1 MRKLKGLILI
11 LIVSM
16 TVMLFNQKTLASPA
30 TFYTMT
36 LNAKGRYV
44 RTQDAYLPDKTNMS
58 LGLKAPEDM
67 IFDDDNHLW
76 IADTGNARIVK
87 YDTYTN
93 SVLGTLAYSEFVT
106 PKGVFVSSRGIYV
119 ADSTAKAVFRFDLDM
134 NFVEKY
140 TEPTAISFGD
150 TPFAPSKI
158 VVDNRGNMYIYGE
171 GVNSGIIQLSNRGEF
186 LGYFTTNKIR
196 LNPIQQFYQLIFS
209 QEQFDDIAKRD
220 PATFSSLFIDKNSM
234 IYTTTMSTRFNAVK
248 KHNTQGGNIF
258 DQTLSGDDAR
268 DIYVDAQGIIYA
280 GMQSGT
286 IFVYDQQGR
295 FIFSFGAGSS
305 STNED
310 IAGIFSKLAAI
321 AIRNDGRIFALD
333 DQKAFLQ
340 SFEPTDYAN
349 KIYEAINLYETR
361 QYEASID
368 AWNEVLE
375 LNQMSVIA
383 HNKIGESYLQIEMY
397 EEAMKHFKLAG
408 NRDGYSIASWEVR
421 NVAIQNSLGLVIIL
435 GVSLFAIYTVLKYV
449 DKKTGTYVMPNGE
462 TAHGPGKISTY
473 MTPVKNVFKVK
484 YIADLLMVFKV
495 MRHPVDSFYDI
506 KVGKKGSMIA
516 ALTIYVLLFFIFI
529 NYSSNKGFIYQ
540 YVAPEDLDIT
550 ALILGYFSLTIL
562 FVITNYLDT
571 SINDGIGTLK
581 NIFLMFVY
589 ALGPLL
595 IAFTVTT
602 MLSYVL
608 TQDEVFFLDITM
620 NIGWVWTGILI
631 FIGISE
637 THQYTGKQTARSIV
651 MSIVFLLI
659 LAIVLIIII
668 SMWQQLY
675 LFIEAIVKEAIR
687 NVTN

>member
-1 MRKLKGLILI
+1 MRKTKII
-11 LIVSM
+11 IVMVLLAM
-16 TVMLFNQKTLASPA
+16 TALVFNQKTFASPA

-67 IFDDDNHLW
+67 IFDQNNHLW

-87 YDTYTN
+87 YDTYAN
-93 SVLGTLAYSEFVT
+93 SVLNVLTYPEFRT
-106 PKGVFVSSRGIYV
+106 PKGVFVSNRGVYV
-119 ADSTAKAVFRFDLDM
+119 ADSTARAVFRFDLNL
-134 NFVEKY
+134 NFVEKF
-140 TEPTAISFGD
+140 EKPNSISFGD
-150 TPFAPSKI
+150 TIFSPSKI

-196 LNPIQQFYQLIFS
+196 LNPIQRFYQLIFS
-209 QEQFDDIAKRD
+209 QEQFDNIAQRD
-220 PATFSSLFIDKNSM
+220 PATFSSLFIDQNSM
-234 IYTTTMSTRFNAVK
+234 IYTTTMSTNFNAVK

-258 DQTLSGDDAR
+258 DQTIAYDDAR

-280 GMQSGT
+280 GMQSGV

-295 FIFSFGAGSS
+295 FIFSFGAGSNAIS
-305 STNED
+305 D
-310 IAGIFSKLAAI
+310 DVAGIFSKLSAI
-321 AIRNDGRIFALD
+321 AVRNDGRVFALD
-333 DQKAFLQ
+333 DQKSFLQ

-349 KIYEAINLYETR
+349 QIYGAIYLYETR
-361 QYEASID
+361 QYQASID
-368 AWNEVLE
+368 AWNGVLE

-383 HNKIGESYLQIEMY
+383 HNKIAESYLQIESY
-397 EEAMKHFKLAG
+397 ELAMKHFKLAG
-408 NRDGYSIASWEVR
+408 NRDGYSTASWEVR
-421 NVAIQNSLGLVIIL
+421 NINIQNSLGTFIIL
-435 GVSLFAIYTVLKYV
+435 GVALFAVYTVLKYV
-449 DKKTGTYVMPNGE
+449 DKKTGTYVMANGE
-462 TAHGPGKISTY
+462 TANGPGKISTFL
-473 MTPVKNVFKVK
+473 TPVKNVFKIK
-484 YIADLLMVFKV
+484 FIADLLLLFKV

-516 ALTIYVLLFFIFI
+516 AFVIYLALFFIFI
-529 NYSSNKGFIYQ
+529 NYSANKGFIYQ

-550 ALILGYFSLTIL
+550 ALILGYFSLTLL

-571 SINDGIGTLK
+571 SINDGVGTLK
-581 NIFLMFVY
+581 NIFLMFIY
-589 ALGPLL
+589 ALGPLV
-595 IAFTVTT
+595 IAFSLTT
-602 MLSYVL
+602 LLSFVL
-608 TQDEVFFLDITM
+608 TQDEVFFLDMTM
-620 NIGWVWTGILI
+620 NVGWAWTGILI

-637 THQYTGKQTARSIV
+637 THQYTGKQTFRSII
-651 MSIVFLLI
+651 MSLLFLVI
-659 LAIVLIIII
+659 LAVVLIIII